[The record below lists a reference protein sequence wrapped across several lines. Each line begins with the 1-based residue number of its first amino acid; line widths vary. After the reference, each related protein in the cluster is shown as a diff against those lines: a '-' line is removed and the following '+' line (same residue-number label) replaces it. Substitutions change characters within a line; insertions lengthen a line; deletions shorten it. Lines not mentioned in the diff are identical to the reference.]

1 MTFAAP
7 KQNQEQSDLFTEIED
22 MYASRPQSKY
32 NSVDDK
38 KKPDDKYISESSDED
53 RSYKKWRN
61 ILKHFLDIFI

>member
-53 RSYKKWRN
+53 RSYKK
-61 ILKHFLDIFI
+61 